1 MKKQK
6 EFTGIVISTSM
17 TNTVV
22 VSVERLTRHPMYRKS
37 VKRTKHF
44 VAHVEG
50 IELVVG
56 DWVRIGETKPMS
68 KTKHFIVLGKTT
80 K

>member
-22 VSVERLTRHPMYRKS
+22 VSVERQTRHPMYRKA
-37 VKRTKHF
+37 VKSTKHF

-50 IELVVG
+50 IALAVG
-56 DWVRIGETKPMS
+56 DWVRIGETKPIS